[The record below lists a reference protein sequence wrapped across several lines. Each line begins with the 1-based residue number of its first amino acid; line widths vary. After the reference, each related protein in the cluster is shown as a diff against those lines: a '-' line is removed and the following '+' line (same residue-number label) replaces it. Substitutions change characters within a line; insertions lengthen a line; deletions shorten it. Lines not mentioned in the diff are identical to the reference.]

1 MEIGLHYPPLMG
13 SAKEIL
19 AGMAGQRTDLYQ
31 RMLKSLVEQARYADE
46 TGYYGFGFSEHHLN
60 IEGITVSNNPAMLD
74 LYIAMHTKRINVGE
88 LGFVL
93 PAHDPLRVASDIA
106 VLDQMS
112 GGRAYAGFV
121 RGIQE
126 RWLNTLGQ
134 HISPALADNVTDL
147 SAHMQARA
155 ELFDESITIIRK
167 AFTSETFNFKGKHW
181 EIPAPQ
187 IKWSGAPVT
196 REVGKGL
203 DADNRLVEIGIAP
216 RCYNN
221 RVPTFFEPFAI
232 STRQAEIAAARGSVP
247 IIAATDPEL
256 VRQYLRMA
264 QQGFA
269 QAGRTTRLGEGV
281 GMIRYVLVADT
292 DAQAHDLAPNYVF
305 EWLYWFSRWGFNAVI
320 AQNGEDPARIPTTAQ
335 GLIDR
340 GMLILGSPS
349 TVCKQLEAILHDA
362 PVEYLWLF
370 MQNESIPLT
379 ELMRSFELM
388 TTKVWPNFTDT
399 IGRPRPVASGYDDS
413 VVQAR

>member
-13 SAKEIL
+13 SSKEIL
-19 AGMAGQRTDLYQ
+19 QGMAGQRTDLYQ
-31 RMLKSLVEQARYADE
+31 RMLKNLVEQAQYADE
-46 TGYYGFGFSEHHLN
+46 TGYYGFGFSEHHLS

-74 LYIAMHTKRINVGE
+74 LYIATHTKRINVGE

-112 GGRAYAGFV
+112 QGRAYAGFV

-126 RWLNTLGQ
+126 RWLNTFGQ
-134 HISPALADNVTDL
+134 HVSPALADNVTDL
-147 SAHMQARA
+147 NAHMQARA
-155 ELFDESITIIRK
+155 QLFAESITIIRK
-167 AFTSETFNFKGKHW
+167 AFTSDTFSFNGEFW
-181 EIPAPQ
+181 QIPAPR

-203 DADNRLVEIGIAP
+203 DADNRLVEVGIAP

-232 STRQAEIAAARGSVP
+232 STRQGEEAAARGSVP

-256 VRQYLRMA
+256 VKQYLRMA
-264 QQGFA
+264 QQGWA
-269 QAGRTTRLGEGV
+269 RAGRTTRLGEGV
-281 GMIRYVLVADT
+281 GLVRYVLVADT
-292 DAQAHDLAPNYVF
+292 DTEAQELASEYVF

-335 GLIDR
+335 SLIDR
-340 GMLILGSPS
+340 GMLIVGSPS
-349 TVCKQLEAILHDA
+349 TVCKQIETVLNYA
-362 PVEYLWLF
+362 PVEYFWLF
-370 MQNESIPLT
+370 MQNESIPQNK
-379 ELMRSFELM
+379 LMRSLELM
-388 TTKVWPNFTDT
+388 TTKVWPSFTDV
-399 IGRPRPVASGYDDS
+399 IGKARPLVNGIIDAAAQPN
-413 VVQAR
+413 